1 MYLFFPYSWWI
12 KNSSEKP
19 QLSGSETNQ
28 PIIRHSSRFIEWYT
42 KWWCERARSP
52 KPPSGSK
59 HNTFT
64 FVYVLSYHFLAAG
77 VQEESH
83 FPAYVIRGII
93 RDWTEQDKLFLYLF
107 YRIIHMKEEI
117 ILKIVIYIC
126 LSGIQED
133 FPVINMHLL
142 SG

>member
-1 MYLFFPYSWWI
+1 M
-12 KNSSEKP
+12 
-19 QLSGSETNQ
+19 
-28 PIIRHSSRFIEWYT
+28 
-42 KWWCERARSP
+42 
-52 KPPSGSK
+52 
-59 HNTFT
+59 
-64 FVYVLSYHFLAAG
+64 
-77 VQEESH
+77 QEESH

-117 ILKIVIYIC
+117 IFKIVIYIC